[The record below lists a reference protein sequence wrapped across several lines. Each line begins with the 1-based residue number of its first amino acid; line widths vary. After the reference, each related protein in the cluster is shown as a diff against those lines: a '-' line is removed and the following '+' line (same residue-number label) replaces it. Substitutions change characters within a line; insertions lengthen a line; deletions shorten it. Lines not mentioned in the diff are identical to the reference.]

1 MAATIQTADLEQ
13 RIASGDMRAL
23 ARAASLIES
32 QTSAG
37 RDLIA
42 RLYPRTG
49 RAMIVGV
56 TGAPGA
62 GKSTL
67 VDQLAKGL
75 RRNGQ
80 TVGIVAVDPSSPYT
94 HGAILGDRIRMQDH
108 HNDPGVFIR
117 SMASRGRLGGIAQ
130 GTLEMA
136 LLLDAAG
143 RDVVIIETVGVGQ
156 DEVEI
161 ARLADVTVLVLVPGQ
176 GDDVQAIKAGIMEI
190 ADVFAINKADRPGAA
205 RLEQEIRAMQS
216 LADAPERANA
226 APVRRVIATQGKGV
240 DDLWA
245 VIRGA
250 FEKTGQRNSRAETWS
265 FRLREMLRDSLLA
278 SLRDEQV
285 APHADRVAAR
295 TEDPYEA
302 VQGLRSSLMAAR
314 LPASVEID
322 HLGIAVRSLEEGLRF
337 YQEMLG
343 MTLSVRETVADEQV
357 NVAML
362 PAGSEARSPR
372 IELLEATDNESAIA
386 KFIEKRGPGL
396 HHIALRVDDLAKATD
411 RLRNAGARLLNE
423 PRAGAGGHTYVFV
436 HPASTGGVLLELIQK

>member
-13 RIASGDMRAL
+13 RIASGDLRAL

-42 RLYPRTG
+42 RLFPRTG
-49 RAMIVGV
+49 RAMIVGI

-80 TVGIVAVDPSSPYT
+80 TVGIIAVDPSSPYT

-245 VIRGA
+245 VIRGV
-250 FEKTGQRNSRAETWS
+250 FEKTGQRTSRAETWS

-278 SLRDEQV
+278 SLADEQV

-302 VQGLRSSLMAAR
+302 VQALRSSLMGDR

-337 YQEMLG
+337 YQERLG
-343 MTLSVRETVADEQV
+343 MTLSARETVADERV

-372 IELLEATDNESAIA
+372 IELLEAINAESAIA

-396 HHIALRVDDLAKATD
+396 HHIALRVDDLAWAVN
-411 RLRNAGARLLNE
+411 RLRDAGARLLNE
-423 PRAGAGGHTYVFV
+423 PRAGAGGHIYVFV

>member
-1 MAATIQTADLEQ
+1 LAATIPTADLEQ
-13 RIASGDMRAL
+13 RIASGDVRAL
-23 ARAASLIES
+23 ARAASLIEG

-37 RDLIA
+37 RELIA
-42 RLYPRTG
+42 SLFPRTG

-108 HNDPGVFIR
+108 HNDSGVFIR
-117 SMASRGRLGGIAQ
+117 SMASRGKLGGIAR

-143 RDVVIIETVGVGQ
+143 RDVVMIETVGVGQ

-176 GDDVQAIKAGIMEI
+176 GDDVQAIKAGVMEI

-216 LADAPERANA
+216 LAEAPERANA

-245 VIRGA
+245 VIRDVFA
-250 FEKTGQRNSRAETWS
+250 KRGQQNSRAETWS
-265 FRLREMLRDSLLA
+265 IRLREMLRDNLLA
-278 SLRDEQV
+278 SLSHEQI
-285 APHADRVAAR
+285 AAHADRVAAR
-295 TEDPYEA
+295 VEDPYEA
-302 VQGLRSSLMAAR
+302 LRALRSSITGDG
-314 LPASVEID
+314 LPARVEID
-322 HLGIAVRSLEEGLRF
+322 HLGIAVRSLEEGLSF

-343 MTLSVRETVADEQV
+343 MTLSAREMVADERVQ
-357 NVAML
+357 VAML

-372 IELLEATDNESAIA
+372 IELLEAASSESAIA

-396 HHIALRVDDLAKATD
+396 HHIALRVDDLLSAID
-411 RLRNAGARLLNE
+411 RLRKAGARLLNE
-423 PRAGAGGHTYVFV
+423 PRAGAGGQIYVFV